1 MAVRSPGEKDS
12 SFTTEC
18 HDTLSNSLQTTV
30 HKQGSTKKTHPGLQ
44 GEKATRIH
52 QLPKGPINKSW
63 SVTPPSLGQTAGL
76 LPVRC
81 TCCLR
86 LVLLQRVLD
95 HPVTKGSSQSPQ
107 HLLWGGPELRLE
119 RS

>member
-12 SFTTEC
+12 SFPTEC

-44 GEKATRIH
+44 GEKATRMH
-52 QLPKGPINKSW
+52 QLPKSPINKSR

-81 TCCLR
+81 
-86 LVLLQRVLD
+86 
-95 HPVTKGSSQSPQ
+95 
-107 HLLWGGPELRLE
+107 HLLPEAGFAPKGP
-119 RS
+119 RSPCYQGQQPISPASPVGRP